1 MKRNELKTEDTWRLE
16 DLFLSLDDWK
26 NACKDLEERILK
38 IPDFYG
44 TLGQGVDSL
53 YAYLSFQSDTE
64 QLLER
69 IYIYA
74 NLKYHEDTK
83 NADSQKL
90 TDRADYFMT
99 AYNQA
104 DAFFVPELLS
114 IPDEKLVQW
123 VHMPVLAD
131 YEGYLLEIMRKK
143 EHMLS
148 KTEEELLA
156 GVYEIA
162 NTPSTVFSMFDNAD
176 LKFPDVVKKD
186 GTKLPLTHST
196 YMVYMKDED
205 QNVRRQAFQGL
216 YHTYQA
222 FENTLASLYAAN
234 VKQELFYA
242 KTRKYGS
249 SLEKALDSSQ
259 IPVSVYDNL
268 IEMVEKHLK
277 PMYKYMDIRRNALGL
292 SKLHMYD
299 IYVPFVKER
308 EDTYTFDEAKQI
320 VLEALKPMGEEYVG
334 ILEEGLS
341 NRWIDCYENEG
352 KRSGAYSWGAYG
364 THPYVLLNFQGRL
377 NDVFTLAHEMGHAIH
392 TYYSNQN
399 QSYQNA
405 GYKIFVAEVAST
417 CNEALLMHYLLEH
430 TNSEEKKACL
440 INYYLE
446 QFRTTLFRQTMFAEF
461 EQITHG
467 KLQEG
472 EALTAQ
478 NLKQIYHELNVKY
491 YGPDVVI
498 DDEIDMEW
506 ARIPHFYT
514 PFYVYQYATGYSAAI
529 ALSSKILTEGAA
541 AAKNYVDGFLKG
553 GCSKTPLELLKNA
566 GVDMSSKEP
575 VEAALRVFEELVDKM
590 GNLKG

>member
-1 MKRNELKTEDTWRLE
+1 MKRNELKMKDTWRLE
-16 DLFLSLDDWK
+16 DLFINTNEWK
-26 NACKDLEERILK
+26 KACQELEQRISH
-38 IPDFYG
+38 IPDYYG
-44 TLGQGVDSL
+44 TLGQGAESL

-64 QLLER
+64 QLFEK
-69 IYIYA
+69 IYVYA
-74 NLKYHEDTK
+74 NLKYHEDTA

-90 TDRADYFMT
+90 TDRADWFMT

-104 DAFFVPELLS
+104 DAFFVPELLAIS
-114 IPDEKLVQW
+114 DEKLERW
-123 VHMPVLAD
+123 VKLPILKD
-131 YEGYLLEIMRKK
+131 YQVYLQEIIRKK

-148 KTEEELLA
+148 KEEEALLA

-162 NTPSTVFSMFDNAD
+162 NAPSSVFSMFDNAD

-186 GTKLPLTHST
+186 GTSLPLTHGT
-196 YMVYMKDED
+196 YMVYMKDGNREI
-205 QNVRRQAFQGL
+205 RKQAFQGL
-216 YHTYQA
+216 YHTYGA
-222 FENTLASLYAAN
+222 YENTLASLYAAN
-234 VKQELFYA
+234 LKQELFFSR
-242 KTRKYGS
+242 TRKYGS

-259 IPVSVYDNL
+259 IPVNVYDNL
-268 IEMVEKHLK
+268 IDTVGKHLK
-277 PMYKYMDIRRNALGL
+277 PMYQYMDIRRKALGV
-292 SKLHMYD
+292 SSLHMYD
-299 IYVPFVKER
+299 IYVPFVNEL

-320 VLEALKPMGEEYVG
+320 VLKALEPMGEEY
-334 ILEEGLS
+334 IHLLEEGFS

-399 QSYQNA
+399 QPFQNA

-430 TNSEEKKACL
+430 TESGGKQACL
-440 INYYLE
+440 LNYYLE

-461 EQITHG
+461 ERITHG

-491 YGPDVVI
+491 FGPDVFI
-498 DDEIDMEW
+498 DEEIDMEW

-529 ALSSKILTEGAA
+529 ALSSKILKEGETAV
-541 AAKNYVDGFLKG
+541 KNYVDGFLKG
-553 GCSKTPLELLKNA
+553 GCSQTPIELLKNA

-575 VEAALRVFEELVDKM
+575 VEAAMQVFEELVGKM
-590 GNLKG
+590 QHL

>member
-16 DLFLSLDDWK
+16 DLFLSLDDWE

-205 QNVRRQAFQGL
+205 QNIRRQAFQGL

-440 INYYLE
+440 VNYYLE